1 MNQRT
6 EIADKAQSP
15 DQLAPQHNDA
25 QNLEDRMNAAVVCRQ
40 SSPS

>member
-15 DQLAPQHNDA
+15 DQLAQHNDA
-25 QNLEDRMNAAVVCRQ
+25 QNLEDKVNVAVVYRQ

>member
-15 DQLAPQHNDA
+15 DQLAQHNDA
-25 QNLEDRMNAAVVCRQ
+25 QNLEDRVNAASCVAKVHLL
-40 SSPS
+40 S